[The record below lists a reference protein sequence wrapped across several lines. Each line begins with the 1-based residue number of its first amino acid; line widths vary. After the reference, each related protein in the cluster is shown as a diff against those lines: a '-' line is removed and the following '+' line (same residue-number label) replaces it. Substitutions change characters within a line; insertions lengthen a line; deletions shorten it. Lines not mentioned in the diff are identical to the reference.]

1 MTREDGA
8 TAYVVVANLE
18 DQYSIWPVGR
28 DLPAGWRIAGPEGT
42 RDECLSYIS
51 THWTD
56 LRPLSLR
63 RNTEGTSPVPGT
75 PEWPGG
81 LGHCS

>member
-8 TAYVVVANLE
+8 KAYVVVANLE

-28 DLPAGWRIAGPEGT
+28 DLPAGWRMAGPEGT
-42 RDECLSYIS
+42 RDECLSSIS

-63 RNTEGTSPVPGT
+63 RQMEET
-75 PEWPGG
+75 G
-81 LGHCS
+81 LPQGLRG

>member
-8 TAYVVVANLE
+8 KAYVVVANLE

-28 DLPAGWRIAGPEGT
+28 DLPAGWRTAGSEGT

-63 RNTEGTSPVPGT
+63 RQMEGTGPPQ
-75 PEWPGG
+75 G
-81 LGHCS
+81 LSSD